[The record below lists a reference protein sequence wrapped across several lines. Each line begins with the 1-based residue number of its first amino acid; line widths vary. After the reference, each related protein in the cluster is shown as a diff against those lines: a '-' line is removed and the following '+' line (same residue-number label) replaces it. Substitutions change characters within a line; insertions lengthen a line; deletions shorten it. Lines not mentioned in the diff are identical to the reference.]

1 MNVDK
6 EACYFCNLKYKNL
19 IVFSG
24 NKIINARCKMASVG
38 MGGRMGK
45 RHRVGPM
52 VQPAHATGGRYG
64 RGSTMTRLSSLQH
77 RKP

>member
-24 NKIINARCKMASVG
+24 NKIINAIFHRDHQHTNNVIGDERAWLLDCKLTEICQLDMEFSNN
-38 MGGRMGK
+38 
-45 RHRVGPM
+45 
-52 VQPAHATGGRYG
+52 
-64 RGSTMTRLSSLQH
+64 LLQ
-77 RKP
+77 